1 MDCAVRRLRRPA
13 NGGGGLGRNY
23 AYRGYLVAR
32 NPGAGFYIDFIYVS
46 GGVMER
52 STLDLW
58 VGLFVCAG
66 IGALLVLALKV
77 GNMSG
82 FDAKD
87 TYQLQAKFD
96 NIGGL
101 KIRAP
106 VKSAGVVIGRVAN
119 IQFDDARFKATV
131 AMSIDQHFK
140 FPKDTSASILTSGLL
155 GEQYI
160 GLDAGGDETMLKDGD
175 SITLTQSAVV
185 LEEMIGKFL
194 YNKAAEGNTSK

>member
-1 MDCAVRRLRRPA
+1 
-13 NGGGGLGRNY
+13 
-23 AYRGYLVAR
+23 
-32 NPGAGFYIDFIYVS
+32 
-46 GGVMER
+46 MER

-82 FDAKD
+82 FNVTD
-87 TYQLQAKFD
+87 TYQLRAQFD

-119 IQFDDARFKATV
+119 INFDDARFKATV
-131 AMSIDQHFK
+131 AMNIDKHIK

-175 SITLTQSAVV
+175 KITLTQSAMV
-185 LEEMIGKFL
+185 LEDMIGKFL
-194 YNKAAEGNTSK
+194 YNKAAEGNTSGNTSK